1 MCIRDRY
8 RNTKPP
14 IKNTADKTP
23 TDIKPEEITQRASMR
38 SLSVRAFT
46 KKFLIPL
53 PIPKSKFIIQI
64 KTERI
69 VNHSPNTSLL
79 LKYRIKAGVMAKDT
93 KIPKPLKTIAT
104 TAFFAIMRSL
114 VFSLLFMLL
123 NFIIKQKRKFFS
135 EFFI

>member
-1 MCIRDRY
+1 MVVVR
-8 RNTKPP
+8 
-14 IKNTADKTP
+14 
-23 TDIKPEEITQRASMR
+23 E
-38 SLSVRAFT
+38 SLYQKVPM
-46 KKFLIPL
+46 PL

-79 LKYRIKAGVMAKDT
+79 LKYHIKARVMAKDT